1 MDDLIRRKDIMKV
14 FTISSDGKCIPE
26 VNIDGFCTS
35 VDIRD
40 VKRYIRN
47 VPDITE
53 INGVNIQEAIE
64 KQIAK
69 AVVCEG
75 NDESDWVHCPRCNE
89 IIGDVE
95 NVYEYRMDMVYQYCP
110 ACGQKLKW

>member
-1 MDDLIRRKDIMKV
+1 MENGMVYANTLDDFPAV
-14 FTISSDGKCIPE
+14 TT
-26 VNIDGFCTS
+26 IDGIN
-35 VDIRD
+35 IR
-40 VKRYIRN
+40 
-47 VPDITE
+47 
-53 INGVNIQEAIE
+53 EAVE
-64 KQIAK
+64 RQIPQ
-69 AVVCEG
+69 AVVAEG